1 MTDTNT
7 PASAA
12 PAGEAKSKMVAGL
25 LGIFLGYFGAHS
37 FYLGNTKKG
46 IIQLV
51 VSIVTFGVGALW
63 GLIEGIMI
71 LVNGGKDVNGVDL
84 V

>member
-1 MTDTNT
+1 MTEIGST
-7 PASAA
+7 P
-12 PAGEAKSKMVAGL
+12 KSKMAAGL
-25 LGIFLGYFGAHS
+25 LGIFLGGFGAHR
-37 FYLGNTKKG
+37 FYVGDTKG
-46 IIQLV
+46 GVIRLV
-51 VSIVTFGVGALW
+51 VTIVTFGIGAIW